1 LQTQT
6 VFLNVSKGVLAPIK
20 DLQKVFGSDNQIE
33 ICRQILQKGELQV
46 GEGERKVQSE
56 ELVKDIATIVA
67 EKCIN
72 TETQKPFTVGVIE
85 KAMKDAHYSMHP
97 TKTAKQQ
104 ALGVIKLLKD
114 KKALPIERASMR
126 LQLSVPEKQSSD
138 VKSKLASMVQKI
150 EREHL
155 AGEKVQLEVMIEPAK
170 FRDVNQLIKQ
180 DTNGAGT
187 VEILVHAVFPGAEN
201 LNIVAKPGDQDDE

>member
-1 LQTQT
+1 MLQTQT

-46 GEGERKVQSE
+46 GEGERKVQGE

-67 EKCIN
+67 EKCLN

-104 ALGVIKLLKD
+104 ALAVIKLLKD
-114 KKALPIERASMR
+114 KKVLPIERASMR
-126 LQLSVPEKQSSD
+126 LQLSVPEKSSE
-138 VKSKLASMVQKI
+138 VKHKLNNIVQKI
-150 EREHL
+150 ERESIV
-155 AGEKVQLEVMIEPAK
+155 GEKVQFEVLIEPSK

-180 DTNGAGT
+180 DTNGIGA

-201 LNIVAKPGDQDDE
+201 LNIIAKPGDHDDE

>member
-1 LQTQT
+1 M
-6 VFLNVSKGVLAPIK
+6 SKGVLAPIK

-85 KAMKDAHYSMHP
+85 KAMKDAHWSMHP

-104 ALGVIKLLKD
+104 ALAVIKLLKD

-126 LQLSVPEKQSSD
+126 LQVSVPEKQSGA
-138 VKSKLASMVQKI
+138 VKDKLAQVVQKL
-150 EREHL
+150 ERESVQ
-155 AGEKVQLEVMIEPAK
+155 GEKVVFELLIEPAK

-180 DTNGAGT
+180 DTSGSGA

-201 LNIVAKPGDQDDE
+201 LNIVAKPGEQDDE

>member
-1 LQTQT
+1 M
-6 VFLNVSKGVLAPIK
+6 SKGVLAPIK

-85 KAMKDAHYSMHP
+85 KAMKDAHWSMHP

-104 ALGVIKLLKD
+104 ALAVIKLLKD
-114 KKALPIERASMR
+114 KKVLPIERASMR
-126 LQLSVPEKQSSD
+126 LQVSVLQQQSSA
-138 VKSKLASMVQKI
+138 VKSKLSEVVHKL
-150 EREHL
+150 ERESTQ
-155 AGEKVQLEVMIEPAK
+155 GEKVLFEVLIEPAK

-180 DTNGAGT
+180 DTNGTGT

-201 LNIVAKPGDQDDE
+201 LNIVAKPGEHEDD

>member
-1 LQTQT
+1 MAARITTPVNQKRLTNLAIVRLKKGGQRFEIACYPNKVQEWKNKIETDINEVLQTQT

-72 TETQKPFTVGVIE
+72 TETQKPFTVG
-85 KAMKDAHYSMHP
+85 DLRTFTSHL
-97 TKTAKQQ
+97 
-104 ALGVIKLLKD
+104 LG
-114 KKALPIERASMR
+114 
-126 LQLSVPEKQSSD
+126 
-138 VKSKLASMVQKI
+138 
-150 EREHL
+150 
-155 AGEKVQLEVMIEPAK
+155 GE
-170 FRDVNQLIKQ
+170 
-180 DTNGAGT
+180 
-187 VEILVHAVFPGAEN
+187 
-201 LNIVAKPGDQDDE
+201 